1 MWNYLGG
8 AVPDTRVIEVR
19 RATLHDQSD
28 ELYAV
33 LNPEAALAFRAAA
46 EKELELLC
54 AHPFIGRRR
63 HFRTPGLRSWRI
75 SGFENY
81 LIFYRST
88 DLSLEVVRV
97 LHGAQDLQRIL
108 GLPKQPQDQASYG

>member
-1 MWNYLGG
+1 MLPPKIRPK
-8 AVPDTRVIEVR
+8 AR
-19 RATLHDQSD
+19 HDLACVAAWIKVD
-28 ELYAV
+28 
-33 LNPEAALAFRAAA
+33 NPEAALAFRAAA